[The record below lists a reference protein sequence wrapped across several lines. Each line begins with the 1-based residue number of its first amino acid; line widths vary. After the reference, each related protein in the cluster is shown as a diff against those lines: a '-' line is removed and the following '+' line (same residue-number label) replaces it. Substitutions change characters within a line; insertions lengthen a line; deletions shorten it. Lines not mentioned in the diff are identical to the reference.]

1 MKKNRSHI
9 NKNTWQP
16 VALSAALVMCAM
28 LFSTSAFATGF
39 EYKLVNKKSQTDGE
53 PPTLVLQATDI
64 VNSAK
69 IELKSSTAKNKIV
82 KVGRMN
88 PGATKAIP
96 LKVGKGVH
104 TFSVSISA
112 EGAGGQKVTIPTFE
126 FDVVRVEPIKLSID
140 PDGVDMDARTIPF
153 KVNRPVDRIEMAF
166 RGPKGRDLGVHTQ
179 NFGGAYG
186 NLKATWPPAGAIGGI
201 EIKVYDVD
209 EFWTSVLLEPWWI
222 EIEHKDVNFDSGK
235 YAIKDGAEEKKLE
248 DSLKEI
254 REQMKR
260 HPKHRAGMRL
270 YVAGYTDTVG
280 PANANQKLSAQR
292 ACSIAR
298 WFQKNGVDM
307 PVYYQG
313 FGESVLKVKT
323 ADNVDEIANR
333 RALYLLGNAKP
344 APTQAMPKSNWRRVG
359 KSCGG

>member
-1 MKKNRSHI
+1 MRKDRS
-9 NKNTWQP
+9 NKWGQG
-16 VALSAALVMCAM
+16 ALCAALVTCAM
-28 LFSTSAFATGF
+28 LISTSAFATGF

-69 IELKSSTAKNKIV
+69 IELKSATAKNQTV

-96 LKVGKGVH
+96 LKVGKGTH
-104 TFSVSISA
+104 TITVKISA
-112 EGAGGQKVTIPTFE
+112 EGAGGQKVEIPAFE
-126 FDVVRVEPIKLSID
+126 FDVVRVDPITLVID
-140 PDGVDMDARTIPF
+140 PDGVDMDSREIPF
-153 KVNRPVDRIEMAF
+153 KVNRPVDRVEMAF
-166 RGPKGRDLGVHTQ
+166 KDPKGRDLGVHTQ
-179 NFGGAYG
+179 NYGGAYG
-186 NLKATWPPAGAIGGI
+186 NLKANWPAAGAIGSI
-201 EIKVYDVD
+201 EVRVYDVD
-209 EFWTSVLLEPWWI
+209 EFWTSVLLEPWWV

-235 YAIKDGAEEKKLE
+235 YDIKAGAEEKKLE
-248 DSLKEI
+248 ESLEEI

-260 HPKHRAGMRL
+260 NEKHRAGMRL

-280 PANANQKLSAQR
+280 PEGANQKLSAQR

-298 WFQKNGVDM
+298 WFQKNGIDM

-323 ADNVDEIANR
+323 ADNVDEAANR

-344 APTQAMPKSNWRRVG
+344 APDSSMPKSNWRRVSG
-359 KSCGG
+359 SCGG